1 MELIKMIQLEN
12 NNRKGLAL
20 VVDEF
25 GKFVEY
31 IVKNNSA
38 NSSSVNRN
46 TTSSSNNNTKSVKS
60 MKSYSEPVN
69 SVDDKVDEDK

>member
-1 MELIKMIQLEN
+1 MSGDKYLNKESVPTTDKVIKIAN
-12 NNRKGLAL
+12 DNSIR
-20 VVDEF
+20 
-25 GKFVEY
+25 
-31 IVKNNSA
+31 NNSA